1 MVDFRCF
8 RYLLNLHNKASYRCK
23 PIIMEDREIIERE
36 YLNEMAKYE
45 QCRYRCKVLR
55 KKGDGSMISMII
67 KNLKR
72 EEYKEK

>member
-1 MVDFRCF
+1 
-8 RYLLNLHNKASYRCK
+8 
-23 PIIMEDREIIERE
+23 MEDREIIERK

-45 QCRYRCKVLR
+45 QCRYRCKVLG

-72 EEYKEK
+72 EEHREK